1 MIDEIKRWRKSQGR
15 ASFKDSE

>member
-1 MIDEIKRWRKSQGR
+1 MDEIKRWRKSQGR